1 MSARPDVPVRPLRE
15 SDREAWGTL
24 WDGYLTFYREDLDP
38 AITEVTFG
46 RLCAGD
52 GVFGFVACDAEDR
65 PIGLVHA
72 MLHPSTWSPGGYCYL
87 EDLFVGPDA
96 RTGGVGRALIEATAA
111 EARRR
116 GATKLYW
123 QTDHDNDRARALYDQ
138 VATLETVVL
147 YGRELGDGAGGGD
160 GAPTG

>member
-1 MSARPDVPVRPLRE
+1 MSDRAAIPVRPLRE
-15 SDREAWGTL
+15 SDREAWGAL
-24 WDGYLTFYREDLDP
+24 WDGYLAFYEEDLDP
-38 AITEVTFG
+38 QVTEVSFA

-52 GVFGFVACDAEDR
+52 GVFGFVACDADDR

-96 RTGGVGRALIEATAA
+96 RTGGVGRALIETVAT

-123 QTDHDNDRARALYDQ
+123 QTDHDNARARALYDQ
-138 VATLETVVL
+138 VATLEKVVL
-147 YGRELGDGAGGGD
+147 YGRELGGDAPAG
-160 GAPTG
+160 